1 MHIQNYWGGTDM
13 VFQCLIDEKRAKTFK
28 RAIKNCVKKGDVV
41 VDLGSG
47 TGILALFAAQSGAS
61 KVYAVENDP
70 VFFSS
75 LEKTI
80 RLNGFENKIML
91 LKGDARTIKIPEKVD
106 VVTCEMIATGL
117 IDEMQIPA
125 INNIQKYCKKTT
137 KILPLYMENFV
148 EVVESKSN
156 FYGKNFYCIQYEYPW
171 QTGSK
176 SKSMSKKHMYLSVNF
191 SKESKKNT
199 VDKIIK
205 IKITKDG
212 KINGI
217 KITNLSYFP
226 DKTTLGSTAAY
237 CMPLI
242 LPIEEKRVNKN
253 QIVSINLEYE
263 LCGGME
269 NCKYFIDY

>member
-1 MHIQNYWGGTDM
+1 
-13 VFQCLIDEKRAKTFK
+13 
-28 RAIKNCVKKGDVV
+28 
-41 VDLGSG
+41 
-47 TGILALFAAQSGAS
+47 
-61 KVYAVENDP
+61 
-70 VFFSS
+70 
-75 LEKTI
+75 
-80 RLNGFENKIML
+80 
-91 LKGDARTIKIPEKVD
+91 
-106 VVTCEMIATGL
+106 
-117 IDEMQIPA
+117 
-125 INNIQKYCKKTT
+125 
-137 KILPLYMENFV
+137 
-148 EVVESKSN
+148 
-156 FYGKNFYCIQYEYPW
+156 
-171 QTGSK
+171 
-176 SKSMSKKHMYLSVNF
+176 MSKKHMYLSVNF